1 MNPHQ
6 QQLLQL
12 LQIKSLQL
20 YAGFKHFQPLVEDPH
35 GVTTLVAK
43 TNAVD
48 EPVAESGQWP
58 DQIPQE
64 FTALAA
70 DIQLAIQLYLPDF
83 SWFCSRQL
91 QQSALI
97 DRAIHTPDL
106 PALTDPFLKQQLWQL
121 MLQQQVAPQVD
132 QDAAN

>member
-1 MNPHQ
+1 MNSHQ

-12 LQIKSLQL
+12 LQIKPLQL
-20 YAGFKHFQPLVEDPH
+20 YAGFQHFQPLSEHPH
-35 GVTTLVAK
+35 DVTNLVAK
-43 TNAVD
+43 TSAVD
-48 EPVAESGQWP
+48 QAIAESGQSTE
-58 DQIPQE
+58 QISLA

-70 DIQLAIQLYLPDF
+70 DIQLAMQLYLPDF
-83 SWFCSRQL
+83 PWVCSRQL

-97 DRAIHTPDL
+97 DNAIHTPDL

-132 QDAAN
+132 QDASN